1 MLDRAHSANAAV
13 ANEASRLVVPF
24 GEQKIDRVLERA
36 GNSVIV
42 LGRDEN
48 VTVEVVDLRGPRFC
62 VRLAILSHGRRHR
75 LVKER
80 EVEIFDVH
88 EFELS
93 IAAFFRDF
101 VDPLRYRLAI
111 STRPCASEN
120 DCDLYHVMSYV
131 RVFTSPSTMFVV
143 LQFHSYCEFLS
154 KGDAAVLG
162 ASAVRTRGATRVP
175 SSSMACINFA
185 CGRAATLIWNV
196 RREMPPN
203 ESFTC
208 RIFSATVS
216 GSPTMSA
223 PVGPSRAS
231 KCARVTGGQPRSFPI
246 SEKL

>member
-1 MLDRAHSANAAV
+1 VFEVGKHGEQDLIADGGHLHLRQHQTQLLDCARSAGATV
-13 ANEASRLVVPF
+13 ADEASCLVVPL
-24 GEQKIDRVLERA
+24 GEQKIDRVLECA
-36 GNSVIV
+36 GDAMII
-42 LGRDEN
+42 LGRNED
-48 VTVEVVDLRGPRFC
+48 VAVKRADLGGPCFG
-62 VRLAILSHGRRHR
+62 VRLAVLAHDGRHR
-75 LVKER
+75 LVENR
-80 EVEIFDVH
+80 QVEVFDVH

-185 CGRAATLIWNV
+185 CGRAATLI
-196 RREMPPN
+196 
-203 ESFTC
+203 
-208 RIFSATVS
+208 
-216 GSPTMSA
+216 
-223 PVGPSRAS
+223 
-231 KCARVTGGQPRSFPI
+231 
-246 SEKL
+246 